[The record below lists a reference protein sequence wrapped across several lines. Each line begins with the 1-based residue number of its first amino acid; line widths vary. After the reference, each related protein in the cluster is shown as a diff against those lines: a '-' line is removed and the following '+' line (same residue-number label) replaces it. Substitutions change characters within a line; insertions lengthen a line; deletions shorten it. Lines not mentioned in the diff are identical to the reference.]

1 MNIVV
6 LSGNLTADPELKTY
20 AGDRSMATFCIA
32 INEGYKD
39 KKVTYFINCV
49 ASGKT
54 GEAIAKYFTKGQQII
69 AEGKL
74 YTSPKEG
81 EKFHETRVA
90 ITRFNFCGPKKDAA
104 PKAAPKDEPAADSV
118 EPECP
123 F

>member
-6 LSGNLTADPELKTY
+6 LSGNLTGDPVLKTY

-39 KKVTYFINCV
+39 KKKTYFINCV

-54 GEAIAKYFTKGQQII
+54 GEAIAKFFTKGQQII

-74 YTSPKEG
+74 YTSQKEG
-81 EKFHETRVA
+81 EKWHETKVA
-90 ITRFNFCGPKKDAA
+90 ITAFNFAGPKKE
-104 PKAAPKDEPAADSV
+104 AAPKDEPTTDSV